1 MEGGRAG
8 GDFRNADKRLFL
20 QGVSFS
26 GFSVHPEL
34 PVFFFGSAGLHKLHY
49 QVIGNQKYHIK
60 AHLKFDALHYLV
72 QVFSFF

>member
-1 MEGGRAG
+1 MVILEMLIRDYFYRVYRFLA
-8 GDFRNADKRLFL
+8 FSFIPNFLF
-20 QGVSFS
+20 
-26 GFSVHPEL
+26 
-34 PVFFFGSAGLHKLHY
+34 FFFGSAGVHKLHY